1 MTARAAAA
9 LRAMRADDVAG
20 AAAISLA
27 AFGVAAPEPRVVDVW
42 TARVGHCLQ
51 NDPGGAIV
59 AEENGRLVG
68 AAEAI
73 RRDGVWILSLLA
85 VDPGAQSGGV
95 GRGLL
100 GAALDYAAAD
110 DAGLIISSSDPRA
123 IGLYGLAGFALQ
135 PAFEAHGS
143 IDLTAMPS
151 GLPDVSDGAD
161 ALAEL
166 GEISRAV
173 RGATHALELPHALYR
188 GARILRLD
196 DRGFAV
202 AHRGHGVWL
211 LAARDEPAAVALL
224 WHALAEVGESER
236 APVRWITAQQQ
247 WAIAVVLR
255 AGLRLVPYGPV
266 CVRGLGAPLH
276 PYLPSPTFA

>member
-1 MTARAAAA
+1 
-9 LRAMRADDVAG
+9 MRADDVRG
-20 AAAISLA
+20 AAATALT
-27 AFGVAAPEPRVVDVW
+27 AFGVTAPDPRVVDVW
-42 TARVGHCLQ
+42 QNRVGHCLRT
-51 NDPGGAIV
+51 DPDGAVV
-59 AEENGRLVG
+59 AEEDGRLVG
-68 AAEAI
+68 VAEAI

-85 VDPGAQSGGV
+85 VDPAIQSGGV
-95 GRGLL
+95 GRALL
-100 GAALDYAAAD
+100 DAALDYGGPG
-110 DAGLIISSSDPRA
+110 DAGMIISSSDSRA

-135 PAFEAHGS
+135 PALEARGS
-143 IDLTAMPS
+143 IDLAAMPS

-161 ALAEL
+161 ALDEL

-188 GARILRLD
+188 GARILRLG

-211 LAARDEPAAVALL
+211 LAARDERAAVALL
-224 WHALAEVGESER
+224 WHALAEVGESDR

-247 WAIAVVLR
+247 WAIAVALR
-255 AGLRLVPYGPV
+255 AGLRLTPCGPV
-266 CVRGLGAPLH
+266 CVRGLRAPLQ